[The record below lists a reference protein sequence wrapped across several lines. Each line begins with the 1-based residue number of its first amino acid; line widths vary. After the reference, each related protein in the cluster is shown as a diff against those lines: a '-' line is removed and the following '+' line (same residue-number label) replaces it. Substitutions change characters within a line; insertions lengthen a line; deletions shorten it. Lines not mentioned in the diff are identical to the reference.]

1 MNYFSLLADIN
12 SSSDEIA
19 EVLEKGKFVNGL
31 RNFPLKIL
39 AQKYKVVL
47 SQSGLFIS
55 GEILQHFQKNKVFHE
70 PLVIS
75 N

>member
-12 SSSDEIA
+12 SSSDEMA
-19 EVLEKGKFVNGL
+19 EGLEKGKFVNGL
-31 RNFPLKIL
+31 WNLPLKIL
-39 AQKYKVVL
+39 TQKYKVVL

-55 GEILQHFQKNKVFHE
+55 GEILHFQKNKVLHE